1 LIAQCAGASGELCR
15 EEPTALAEG
24 YLRGGSARR
33 GRLPEEIQ
41 MTDHYRHRSPQAG
54 YDDFDDDDDHG
65 KRRREQDEGRRKAL
79 DEALERGLEGTFPG
93 SDPVSVTQPPPSPYD
108 RRNS

>member
-1 LIAQCAGASGELCR
+1 
-15 EEPTALAEG
+15 
-24 YLRGGSARR
+24 
-33 GRLPEEIQ
+33 
-41 MTDHYRHRSPQAG
+41 MTDRYRHRSPQAG
-54 YDDFDDDDDHG
+54 YGDLDDDDADG
-65 KRRREQDEGRRKAL
+65 SRRREQDEGRRKAL